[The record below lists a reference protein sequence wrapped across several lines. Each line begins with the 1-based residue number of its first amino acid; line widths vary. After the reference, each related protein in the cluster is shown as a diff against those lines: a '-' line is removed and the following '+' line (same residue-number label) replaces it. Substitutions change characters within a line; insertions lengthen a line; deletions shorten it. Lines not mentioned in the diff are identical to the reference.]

1 MNRESFY
8 LEIGNIDDDLIQE
21 ASAAHGQ
28 AKRRTPFARFA
39 GIAACLCL
47 ICAALLYGLQRDAV
61 YYNEANA
68 PIASKLLVPADEN
81 TTIRTLT
88 YQELLDYYGL
98 TQFPDRLSDLEALEQ
113 SQYYVYQDSKNVVY
127 DTNVLQYRS
136 DDGAKTLS
144 VVIAKEDPC
153 YKAQG
158 TGLKQSRL
166 DGISLVLAVS
176 NEDVGSIYWAELTCQ
191 GVNMRIVSYG
201 VDEASFIAIV
211 REIIQS
217 QK

>member
-21 ASAAHGQ
+21 ASTAHGK
-28 AKRRTPFARFA
+28 AKCRIPFARFA
-39 GIAACLCL
+39 GIAACLRL
-47 ICAALLYGLQRDAV
+47 ICAALIYGMQKDAV
-61 YYNEANA
+61 YFNEANA

-81 TTIRTLT
+81 TRIRTLT
-88 YQELLDYYGL
+88 YQEVLDYYGL
-98 TQFPDRLSDLEALEQ
+98 MEFPDCLSDLKALEQ
-113 SQYYVYQDSKNVVY
+113 SQYYIYRDSQNVVY

-136 DDGAKTLS
+136 DDGVKTLS
-144 VVIAKEDPC
+144 IVIAKEDPC
-153 YKAQG
+153 YEDQG

-166 DGISLVLAVS
+166 DGVSLVLAVS
-176 NEDVGSIYWAELTCQ
+176 NEDVGSIYWAEMNQ

-201 VDEASFIAIV
+201 VDEALFIAIV
-211 REIIQS
+211 QEIIQS